1 MVSPSVVEH
10 VSGYNSVMV
19 AAIEKKFGKGA
30 LENLRKRATKC
41 ARFELVP
48 LDYSPNFIPPI
59 PTLPCRRLIYTFHP
73 HFLKRIS
80 GVDAK
85 VNRSGKG

>member
-59 PTLPCRRLIYTFHP
+59 PTLPLP
-73 HFLKRIS
+73 APDLHFPPPLPKK
-80 GVDAK
+80 D
-85 VNRSGKG
+85 